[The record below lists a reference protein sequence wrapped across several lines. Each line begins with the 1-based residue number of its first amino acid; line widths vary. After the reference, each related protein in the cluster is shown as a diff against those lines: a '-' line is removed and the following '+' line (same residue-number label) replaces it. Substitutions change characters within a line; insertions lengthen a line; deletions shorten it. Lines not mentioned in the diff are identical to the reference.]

1 MRGVVALLLA
11 VCGAGCTDLTDAIA
25 VDAARVA
32 DDLTVRT
39 GAALP
44 AWSTSIGDGSLS
56 AEAAALLAAPLT
68 DDSAVK
74 LALLENRGVRASFE
88 ALGVARADLVRAG
101 LLRNPVFSVEAT
113 FFSGGTEL
121 EFGLAQPFLDLFVRP
136 ARRAA
141 AAADQRRAEAEV
153 TREVIRVVFAVRRAC
168 VMVRAGDALVARLRE
183 GVGAAIAARELMQR
197 LHTAGNVT
205 DPQLTAEEIALAQ
218 ARLAL
223 AEGEMT
229 LADARETTNV
239 VLGLWGEATQ
249 WTLAGDLPADPLT
262 GLDLADVEARA
273 IAASLDLAERRGR
286 MDALAQ
292 AARVHRLEAWLDEAE
307 LGVGAKREVGDS
319 ELGLGPLLAL
329 PIPLFDAGGAGVEAA
344 RAALRAAVHEHHALA
359 VAIRSAARQL
369 RTRVTTLSAKAAY
382 LGAVNQPLRAR
393 LLRETLQNYNAMQ
406 TGAFAVLTA
415 RQQELAA
422 VREHLAAQRDAWLAR
437 LQLEELLAGSFDR
450 AALASAAA
458 PSGHG
463 GSADTPA
470 QGH

>member
-1 MRGVVALLLA
+1 MRGAAALLLA
-11 VCGAGCTDLTDAIA
+11 LCGAGCTDLTDAIA
-25 VDAARVA
+25 GDAARVA
-32 DDLTVRT
+32 DDLAVRT
-39 GAALP
+39 GAPLP

-68 DDSAVK
+68 DDTAVK
-74 LALLENRGVRASFE
+74 LALLENRSVRASLE
-88 ALGVARADLVRAG
+88 ALGVARADLLRAG
-101 LLRNPVFSVEAT
+101 LLRNPVFSAEAT
-113 FFSGGTEL
+113 LFPGGTEL

-141 AAADQRRAEAEV
+141 AAAEQRRVEAVV
-153 TREVIRVVFAVRRAC
+153 TREVVRVVFAVRRAC
-168 VMVRAGDALVARLRE
+168 VMVRAGEALVARLRD
-183 GVGAAIAARELMQR
+183 GVGAAVAARELMER

-229 LADARETTNV
+229 LADAREATNV
-239 VLGLWGEATQ
+239 LLGLWGEATQ
-249 WTLAGDLPADPLT
+249 WTLAGDLPADPLA
-262 GLDLADVEARA
+262 GLETAEVEARA
-273 IAASLDLAERRGR
+273 IATSLDLAERRAR
-286 MDALAQ
+286 LDALAQ
-292 AARVHRLEAWLDEAE
+292 AARMHRLEAWLDAAE

-319 ELGLGPLLAL
+319 ALGLGPHFAL
-329 PIPLFDAGGAGVEAA
+329 PLPLFDTGGAGVAAA
-344 RAALRAAVHEHHALA
+344 RAELRAARHEHHAFA

-369 RTRVTTLSAKAAY
+369 RARVTALSGKAAY
-382 LGAVNQPLRAR
+382 LGAVNQPLRSR
-393 LLRETLQNYNAMQ
+393 LLRETMQNYNAMQ

-450 AALASAAA
+450 AALASAATT
-458 PSGHG
+458 SGHG
-463 GSADTPA
+463 GPADTPA